1 MCGTLADF
9 YRSFLMDGEFGRNPM
24 KIRKAVAIAGL
35 AGVLLGTGVTA
46 ARASTV
52 ASQTGDL
59 SASVIDEYMRDYV
72 ERTRL
77 PGALVAVTKGDQV
90 VHVAGYGHT
99 ADDETITKATP
110 MPLASVSKS
119 FTALAVLR
127 LADQHKISL
136 DAPVRTYLPEFTMV
150 DPRAAKITVRQL
162 LQQTSG
168 MSDLSFPDLTLPAPD
183 TLKDAVAM
191 LRTAPLATEP
201 GAHMA
206 YHNPNY
212 AVAARLVEVVAG
224 VPFADYMAAAV
235 FRPLGMTSTTTVNT
249 TRDLP
254 GEGAGYIRAYGRLI
268 ERSHP
273 KWFVNGSFGVVSTAD
288 DLAKW
293 LITQNGA
300 GGVLPKKTLR
310 TAQTAS
316 GVAGSTYGMGWVVS
330 KTTGGAPRLQH
341 TGWLLTHNSAQTLL
355 PAGRYGIAVVAN
367 TGMISGDDALIIT
380 NGLIDIIEGRS
391 GAGAAPFT
399 MTADLWLAGLTV
411 LNLGLG
417 LLGICR
423 ARRWA
428 RRRVGQAA
436 WRPLVRLVPYALPI
450 VFFFGLADLM
460 VFVMHRTGTLEQ
472 ITYVWLALYVWAATA
487 ALAAATVIVSRLIH
501 TVRARGSHARTR
513 MATGLS
519 SVRGPKSRHAGLRET
534 ITSRAGSDQG
544 SASSVAGRAYS

>member
-1 MCGTLADF
+1 M
-9 YRSFLMDGEFGRNPM
+9 
-24 KIRKAVAIAGL
+24 AGL
-35 AGVLLGTGVTA
+35 AGVLLATGVTA
-46 ARASTV
+46 AQAS
-52 ASQTGDL
+52 AAPQTGAL
-59 SASVIDEYMRDYV
+59 NASVIDDYMRDYA

-77 PGALVAVTKGDQV
+77 PGALVAVTKGDEV
-90 VHVAGYGHT
+90 VHVAGYGRT
-99 ADDETITKATP
+99 AGGEPITKATP

-119 FTALAVLR
+119 FTALAVLH
-127 LADQHKISL
+127 LADQHKIDL
-136 DAPVRTYLPEFTMV
+136 DAPVRTYLPEFTMA
-150 DPRAAKITVRQL
+150 DPRAAKITVRRL

-168 MSDLSFPDLTLPAPD
+168 MSDLSFPELTLPAPD

-191 LRTAPLATEP
+191 LRNAPLTTEP
-201 GAHMA
+201 GTTMA

-212 AVAARLVEVVAG
+212 AVAARLVEVVSG

-273 KWFVNGSFGVVSTAD
+273 KWFLNGSFGVVSTAED
-288 DLAKW
+288 MAKW

-300 GGVLPKKTLR
+300 GRVFPEQTLK

-316 GVAGSTYGMGWVVS
+316 GVAGSTYGMGWVAG
-330 KTTGGAPRLQH
+330 KTPGGAPRLQH

-355 PAGRYGIAVVAN
+355 PASRYGIAVVTN

-380 NGLIDIIEGRS
+380 NDLIDVIEGRAA
-391 GAGAAPFT
+391 AGAAPFT
-399 MTADLWLAGLTV
+399 MTADPWLAGLSV

-428 RRRVGQAA
+428 RRWARRRVGQAV
-436 WRPLVRLVPYALPI
+436 WRPLVRLIPYALPI
-450 VFFFGLADLM
+450 ALFFGLADLM
-460 VFVMHRTGTLEQ
+460 GFLMHRAGTLQQ

-487 ALAAATVIVSRLIH
+487 ALAGAAVIVSRLVH
-501 TVRARGSHARTR
+501 TVRARGSRARTSES
-513 MATGLS
+513 TGLS
-519 SVRGPKSRHAGLRET
+519 SGGGPKTRHTRPRET
-534 ITSRAGSDQG
+534 STSPA
-544 SASSVAGRAYS
+544 